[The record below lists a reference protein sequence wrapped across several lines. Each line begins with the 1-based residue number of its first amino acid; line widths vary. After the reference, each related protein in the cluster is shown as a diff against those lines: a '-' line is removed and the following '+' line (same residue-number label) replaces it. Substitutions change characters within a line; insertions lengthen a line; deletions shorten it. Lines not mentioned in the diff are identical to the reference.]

1 MTMSQYSRENPSPRY
16 VELLGYY
23 KEMHEQGAR
32 EQNIP
37 AAQTFDGRSLPK
49 HAANIQQIINIL
61 GARTILDY
69 GSGKGTQYQPMNI
82 ELPGGQRYND
92 IQSFWGVESITCFDP
107 GHEPFSTL
115 PEGTF
120 DGVVTTDV
128 LEHCPKDDIP
138 WILDEIFGYARDF
151 VYLNVACY
159 PAGKTL
165 PNGENAHCTLEEPD
179 WWSALFS
186 ERVKRT
192 PGLRFFAAYDV
203 PQTDANGQPAIV
215 TVMHRGKWRND

>member
-1 MTMSQYSRENPSPRY
+1 MSKYSRDKPSPRY

-23 KEMHEQGAR
+23 REMHEKGAR
-32 EQNIP
+32 DQGIP
-37 AAQTFDGRSLPK
+37 AEQTFDGRSLPK
-49 HAANIQQIINIL
+49 HAGNIQQIINIL

-69 GSGKGTQYQPMNI
+69 GSGKGTQYQPKDI
-82 ELPGGQRYND
+82 ELPGGQKFKD
-92 IQSFWGVESITCFDP
+92 IQSFWNVESVTCFDP
-107 GHEPFSTL
+107 GYEPFSML
-115 PEGTF
+115 PEGAF

-138 WILDEIFGYARDF
+138 WILDEIFGYAREF

-159 PAGKTL
+159 PASKTL
-165 PNGENAHCTLEEPD
+165 PNGENAHCTLESPD
-179 WWSALFS
+179 WWSTLFG

-203 PQTDANGQPAIV
+203 PRKDADGRTSIV
-215 TVMHRGKWRND
+215 TVMHRGKWSDG